1 MLLEL
6 NNALDRAALCRQ
18 FGIGKRIQVRNV
30 LAPQSAERLFTC
42 LNTETQWRL
51 VYFDGEKPVQL
62 TQAQLK
68 ALTPERRA
76 GLEKQII
83 ERARNDYQYVYY
95 IYPILETYM
104 AGQDTGHFLHRYLE
118 FLNSE
123 PVLEFIR
130 AITGIPEIL
139 KADGQATFY
148 SRGQFLKLHV
158 DEDIGEGWRVAY
170 VLNLTKSWQSDWG
183 GLLQFFD
190 DKGNVEEAFVPAFN
204 VLNMFA
210 VPKEHS
216 VSYVTPFAAGPR
228 YSITGWFRD
237 K

>member
-1 MLLEL
+1 MILEL
-6 NNALDRAALCRQ
+6 NSALDRAALARE
-18 FGIGKRIQVRNV
+18 FSIGKRIQVHNY
-30 LAPQSAERLFTC
+30 LTPQSAERLFTC
-42 LNTETQWRL
+42 LSSETQWRL
-51 VYFDGEKPVQL
+51 VYYDGEKPVQL

-68 ALTPERRA
+68 AMTPARQA
-76 GLEKQII
+76 GLEREIL

-95 IYPILETYM
+95 TYPILETYK
-104 AGQDTGHFLHRYLE
+104 AGQDSGHFLHRYLE
-118 FLNSE
+118 FVNSE
-123 PVLEFIR
+123 PVLELIR

-139 KADGQATFY
+139 KGDGQATLFE
-148 SRGQFLKLHV
+148 RGQFLKLHV
-158 DEDIGEGWRVAY
+158 DEDIGEGWRAAY
-170 VLNLTKSWQSDWG
+170 VLNLTKTWQRDWG

-190 DKGNVEEAFVPAFN
+190 ATGNVEVAFLPAFN

-210 VPKEHS
+210 VPQDHS

>member
-6 NNALDRAALCRQ
+6 NSALDRAALARE
-18 FGIGKRIQVRNV
+18 FSIENRIQVHDYLEPR
-30 LAPQSAERLFTC
+30 SAERLFTC
-42 LNTETQWRL
+42 LSSETQWRL

-68 ALTPERRA
+68 ALTPEKRA
-76 GLEKQII
+76 GLEKQIL

-95 IYPILETYM
+95 TYPILETYM
-104 AGQDTGHFLHRYLE
+104 AGQDSGHFLHRYLE
-118 FLNSE
+118 FVNSE
-123 PVLEFIR
+123 PVLDLIR
-130 AITGIPEIL
+130 AVTGIPEIL

-158 DEDIGEGWRVAY
+158 DEDIGEGWRAAY
-170 VLNLTKSWQSDWG
+170 VLNLTKSWQPDWG

-190 DKGNVEEAFVPAFN
+190 TRGNVEAAFVPAFN

-210 VPKEHS
+210 VPREHS
-216 VSYVTPFAAGPR
+216 VSCVTPFAAGPR